1 MIGSR
6 KYTKQIITSDRS
18 IAKLVQDS
26 TPTQEPINSSVTEE
40 ISELNKKLD
49 HNKDRDN
56 SVLRVM
62 TDLNNQLRQLKQ
74 EVSQL
79 KQDVSELKKQ

>member
-18 IAKLVQDS
+18 ISKLVQDS
-26 TPTQEPINSSVTEE
+26 TPTQQPINSSVTEE

-56 SVLRVM
+56 SVLRVL
-62 TDLNNQLRQLKQ
+62 TDLNNQLRKLKK
-74 EVSQL
+74 EVAEL
-79 KQDVSELKKQ
+79 KQDVSELKK